1 MKWQIH
7 SIGQFYDRSEEMVV
21 YFDSASGDTHL
32 INDFAAYLIQQIANL
47 NRPVCSEELI
57 TLVTADIEPT
67 DLSELTLAIP
77 DILSELAALDIVALV

>member
-1 MKWQIH
+1 MKWQIC
-7 SIGQFYDRSEEMVV
+7 SLGQFYNCNEETVV

-32 INDFAAYLIQQIANL
+32 INEFAAYLIQLIGNL

-57 TLVTADIEPT
+57 ELITVDIEPA
-67 DLSELTLAIP
+67 DLPELTQAIP

>member
-1 MKWQIH
+1 MKWQIY
-7 SIGQFYDRSEEMVV
+7 SLGQFYDCNEEMVV

-47 NRPVCSEELI
+47 NRPVCNEELI
-57 TLVTADIEPT
+57 TLVTADIEPA

>member
-1 MKWQIH
+1 MKWQLC
-7 SIGQFYDRSEEMVV
+7 SIGQFYDCSEETVV

-57 TLVTADIEPT
+57 TLITADIEPA

>member
-1 MKWQIH
+1 MKWQIY
-7 SIGQFYDRSEEMVV
+7 SLGQFYDCNEEMVV

-57 TLVTADIEPT
+57 TLITADIEPA

-77 DILSELAALDIVALV
+77 DILSELAALDIVAVV